1 MLRGTAG
8 EENGAGVH
16 GAESLGMGRKVRS
29 AEAGRGQ
36 RRRQNNGWESLR
48 GYVSINQVSRGTSG
62 KENGVGRAQGG
73 EPGRGVE
80 SEECRGAGARGGA
93 TATVAS
99 CLAQVGKL
107 T

>member
-1 MLRGTAG
+1 MAL
-8 EENGAGVH
+8 EVH

-48 GYVSINQVSRGTSG
+48 GYVSINQVLRGTSG